1 MGLKR
6 QDILKMRKDKVNQM
20 FHDNFTWDNSEAA
33 NKHRE
38 QEAQKIV
45 LNIDVLTKPPQEK

>member
-1 MGLKR
+1 MWLKR
-6 QDILKMRKDKVNQM
+6 QDILKIRKDKVNRM
-20 FHDNFTWDNSEAA
+20 FHDNFTWDNSESA

-45 LNIDVLTKPPQEK
+45 INVDVLTKPSQEK